1 LAAIMLDLMSALG
14 RRAADALRAAHP
26 NSLDKIPEEL
36 TVVRAGKPEFG
47 DLQCSAALQLGKALG
62 QKPRDLAQ
70 AIADAMGG
78 HEAVA
83 RVEIAGPGFV
93 NVHLADAWMAAAAA
107 RGATLRP
114 IGAGQRVVIDYSS
127 PNVAKPM
134 HIGHIRSTIIGEAI
148 KRVLRA
154 VGYEVIG
161 DNHLGDWGTQF
172 GKLIVAYRR
181 WVDRAAF
188 ERSPVDELLR
198 LYVKFTDEEKRQQAE
213 LGAAGGGEAAQTTE
227 EDDEGTPKPVTPLLA
242 EARAELVKLQ
252 AGDPENVALWKQFVD
267 VSMREFDRV
276 YQRLGVS
283 FDVTLGESFYN
294 DRLAATVKLLVDRGI
309 AEESKGA
316 MVVFFTKERD
326 GEELPPF
333 LIRKADGGYNYG
345 TTDVA
350 GVLYRM
356 ERWSPTRILIVTDE
370 RQQLHF
376 KQLFAVARRLGVKA
390 SQEHIW
396 FGLMRLPEGTFSTR
410 DGNVIGLE
418 ALLDEAERRALALA
432 QEKNAERAEGGEP
445 ALSEA
450 ELREVARVVGIGAV
464 KYNDLSKDRQTLV
477 TFTWDKALSL
487 QGNTAPYLQYAYA
500 RIRSILRKAEKEAGA
515 QPGAIGALA
524 PAERALA
531 SKLLGFDEAVEQVAR
546 TTRPHILAEYLF
558 DLSQAFSTF
567 YNECPVL
574 KAEPA
579 VRAGRLTLCAQTA
592 ETLRR
597 GLDLLGIEVLERM

>member
-1 LAAIMLDLMSALG
+1 MLDLMSALG
-14 RRAADALRAAHP
+14 RRAADALRAAFP

-36 TVVRAGKPEFG
+36 VVVRAGKPEFG

-62 QKPRDLAQ
+62 QKPRDLA
-70 AIADAMGG
+70 ATIATAVGEDP
-78 HEAVA
+78 AVA

-93 NVHLADAWMAAAAA
+93 NVHLKDGWLAEAAT
-107 RGATLRP
+107 RGAELRP

-172 GKLIVAYRR
+172 GKLIVAWRR
-181 WVDRAAF
+181 WLDADAYQ
-188 ERSPVDELLR
+188 RSPVDELQR
-198 LYVKFTDEEKRQQAE
+198 IYIKYTDEEKAQQKA
-213 LGAAGGGEAAQTTE
+213 LGAKGGEAE
-227 EDDEGTPKPVTPLLA
+227 ETDDDGTPKAATPLLA

-294 DRLAATVKLLVDRGI
+294 DRLPATVQLLVERGI

-326 GEELPPF
+326 GEEMPPF
-333 LIRKADGGYNYG
+333 LIRKADGGFNYG

-376 KQLFAVARRLGVKA
+376 RQLFAVARRLGVKA

-432 QEKNAERAEGGEP
+432 TEKNAERAEGGEAP
-445 ALSEA
+445 LSEA
-450 ELREVARVVGIGAV
+450 ELREVARVVGMGAV

-500 RIRSILRKAEKEAGA
+500 RTRSILRKAETEAGA
-515 QPGAIGALA
+515 KPGPIGALA

-546 TTRPHILAEYLF
+546 TTRPHLLAEYLF

-567 YNECPVL
+567 FNECPVL
-574 KAEPA
+574 KAEPS
-579 VRAGRLTLCAQTA
+579 VRDGRLTLCAQTA
-592 ETLRR
+592 ETLKR